1 MIISECSYTLSHPA
15 LGMEVDSVA
24 KMIRSGNVSRTLG
37 GAYKRE
43 QPLYAVVTGMGRGK
57 TRFLVELQRELN
69 SNPLDV
75 TPLDSAVF
83 CVAITFNN
91 LWDYIYYPYHFS
103 KRSAT
108 SEMMEMVYAVN
119 IVARLLSMVFDI
131 NYNIACDI
139 IAHAFSMNARIS
151 DRAGF
156 SQPMA
161 LIQECVKYI
170 VSRCP
175 PKGTQKINH
184 FVLLVDESVSAQ
196 EGLGSSILDIHRV
209 LREALLTYSIELDGE
224 ILKVDLV
231 MSALDLSPLGLMTSD
246 RLVVP
251 LALAEAIDA
260 TEIWERWVSHYLP
273 TDFIDAINKCS
284 SARHKMILIF
294 CFDFF
299 TSESCGICN
308 QENS

>member
-1 MIISECSYTLSHPA
+1 MGETYAAIAPASGPAGTVPLECASYSEFYRVVLRDLDPYDGEEHPDFMIISDCPYTLGHPA
-15 LGMEVDSVA
+15 LGMRVDRFA
-24 KMIRSGNVSRTLG
+24 KMILSGNVSRTLG
-37 GAYKRE
+37 SVSKRE

-75 TPLDSAVF
+75 TDLDSAVF

-91 LWDYIYYPYHFS
+91 QWDYIYYPYRFS
-103 KRSAT
+103 RGEGDPA
-108 SEMMEMVYAVN
+108 SEAMEMVYAVN
-119 IVARLLSMVFDI
+119 IVARLLSMVFHI

-139 IAHAFSMNARIS
+139 MAPVFTMDVSIS

-175 PKGTQKINH
+175 PKGTRKINH

-196 EGLGSSILDIHRV
+196 EDLGNSFLDIHRV

-231 MSALDLSPLGLMTSD
+231 MSALNLTPLGL
-246 RLVVP
+246 
-251 LALAEAIDA
+251 
-260 TEIWERWVSHYLP
+260 
-273 TDFIDAINKCS
+273 K
-284 SARHKMILIF
+284 
-294 CFDFF
+294 
-299 TSESCGICN
+299 
-308 QENS
+308 NSNRR